1 VSGELVK
8 GDAVRCKRSTIQR
21 HVSPNGGSG
30 VYNNLMPDAYKDYA
44 TVARQLGREPLP
56 FEVAARCPFGLPSVI
71 ENERTRE
78 MPTSF
83 WVSCPSLVSAI
94 SRVES
99 TGGVREAREA
109 VGEPTV
115 EEIHN
120 AHRSRYG
127 TRVAGVRDAAA
138 GSVKCLHAFTALHLS
153 GAIPNPVAEWTLSR
167 LDHPYPEGHCCSAED
182 ADD

>member
-1 VSGELVK
+1 MSV
-8 GDAVRCKRSTIQR
+8 
-21 HVSPNGGSG
+21 
-30 VYNNLMPDAYKDYA
+30 AYKDYDA
-44 TVARQLGREPLP
+44 VARQLGRGPHP
-56 FEVAARCPFGLPSVI
+56 FRVAARCPFGLPSVI

-83 WVSCPSLVSAI
+83 WVTCPSLVAAI

-109 VGEPTV
+109 VGASVV

-120 AHRSRYG
+120 EHRSLYG
-127 TRVAGVRDAAA
+127 TRVAGVRDAAR
-138 GSVKCLHAFTALHLS
+138 GSVKCLHAFTALHVS
-153 GAIPNPVAEWTLSR
+153 GAIPNPLAEWTIQR
-167 LDHPYPEGHCCSAED
+167 LDDPYPEGRCCSAED

>member
-1 VSGELVK
+1 MADS
-8 GDAVRCKRSTIQR
+8 
-21 HVSPNGGSG
+21 
-30 VYNNLMPDAYKDYA
+30 YKDYDA
-44 TVARQLGREPLP
+44 VARQLGREPRP
-56 FEVAARCPFGLPSVI
+56 FRVAARCPFGLPSVI

-83 WVSCPSLVSAI
+83 WVTCQSLVAAI

-109 VGEPTV
+109 VGGSVV

-127 TRVAGVRDAAA
+127 TRVAGVRDAA
-138 GSVKCLHAFTALHLS
+138 SVKCLHAFTALHVS
-153 GAIPNPVAEWTLSR
+153 GAIPNPVAEWTLRR
-167 LDHPYPEGHCCSAED
+167 LEHPYPEGRCCSAED
-182 ADD
+182 SHD

>member
-1 VSGELVK
+1 MADSF
-8 GDAVRCKRSTIQR
+8 
-21 HVSPNGGSG
+21 
-30 VYNNLMPDAYKDYA
+30 KDYDA
-44 TVARQLGREPLP
+44 VARQLGRPPRP
-56 FEVAARCPFGLPSVI
+56 FRVAARCPFGLPSVI

-83 WVSCPSLVSAI
+83 WVTCPSLVAAI

-109 VGEPTV
+109 VGASVV

-120 AHRSRYG
+120 EHRSLYG
-127 TRVAGVRDAAA
+127 TRVAGVRDAAR
-138 GSVKCLHAFTALHLS
+138 GSVKCLHAFTALHVS
-153 GAIPNPVAEWTLSR
+153 GVIPNPLAEWTIQR
-167 LDHPYPEGHCCSAED
+167 LDDPYPEGRCCSAED